1 MDVLEWGAERVRA
14 GTWRG
19 RAGIAYLAPVPGAP
33 APSSGFVER
42 CVESLAARGF
52 VEVITG
58 ALAPAEQRG
67 FLSAGFRVKEHLV
80 LLAHD
85 LLDLPPLVPVEGVR
99 MRRAWRRDRAAVL
112 AADGAAFR
120 EFWRLDD
127 AGLDEALAATPSAR
141 FRVAADADG
150 VVGYAVTGRAGR
162 QGYIQRLAV
171 DPSRQRR
178 GVGRAL
184 VIDGL
189 HWLDRRGASRAVVN
203 TQPDNEPALELYR
216 TLGFREQVAGLDV
229 LGRAL

>member
-19 RAGIAYLAPVPGAP
+19 REGVAYLAPVPGAP
-33 APSSGFVER
+33 APSPGFVQR
-42 CVESLAARGF
+42 CVASLAERGF

-58 ALAPAEQRG
+58 ALAPSEQRG
-67 FLSAGFRVKEHLV
+67 FLSAGFHVREHLV

-85 LLDLPPLVPVEGVR
+85 LLDLPPLPAVDAIRP
-99 MRRAWRRDRAAVL
+99 RRGWRRDRPAVL

-120 EFWRLDD
+120 EFWRLDE
-127 AGLDEALAATPSAR
+127 AGLDEAIAATPSAR
-141 FRVAADADG
+141 FRVAADGDG
-150 VVGYAVTGRAGR
+150 IVGYAVTGRAGR
-162 QGYIQRLAV
+162 QGYVQRLAV

-178 GVGRAL
+178 GVGRML

-189 HWLDRRGASRAVVN
+189 HWLDRRGAARAVVN

-229 LGRAL
+229 LGRSL